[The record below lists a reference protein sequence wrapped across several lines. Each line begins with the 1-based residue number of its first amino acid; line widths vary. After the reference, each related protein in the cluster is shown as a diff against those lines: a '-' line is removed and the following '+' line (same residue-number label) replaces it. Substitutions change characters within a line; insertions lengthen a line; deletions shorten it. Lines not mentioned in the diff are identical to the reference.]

1 MRKILSLWAQID
13 HAWEKRI
20 SADKIEQLQK
30 LYVGKSREAMLQ
42 IYCRKRKRAFTFLGL
57 LCVVVFLCSVL
68 LSYQEGRIERQ
79 NRIKRQ
85 NPGGST
91 ESVALETFI
100 AGHGQAVAIEVA
112 PRQYTAEELQAEFAR
127 VKQYVKETYLGQNE
141 TADYVTQDLFL
152 MNSLENS
159 VIQIE
164 WLPDSSQL
172 VEADG
177 SIHWENIEKET
188 PVEITVL
195 FRYEEEEES
204 LPLELTLIPPQR
216 TTEETLWRGWGK
228 EQERLAEQTETEE
241 YLKLPDTVDGKE
253 VFYQEPKKAVWKY
266 LLLVISIGIPAVSL
280 MMDRWLRRQTA
291 RRERELVLDYP
302 EMLEQFVLLIGAGM
316 TIQGAWVR
324 IATEYAAMRR
334 KGQREY
340 RFVYEE
346 MLVTMREVES
356 GMSERKAYELFG
368 RRLGILSYMKFT
380 TLLVQN
386 LRKGSD
392 DLLRIL
398 EYEAVDAF
406 RQRKEQAKALGEE
419 AGTKMLMPMML
430 MLLVVLLLI
439 IYAAF
444 CSM

>member
-1 MRKILSLWAQID
+1 MRKISSLWARMN

-20 SADKIEQLQK
+20 SADKIDQLQK
-30 LYVGKSREAMLQ
+30 LYVGKSREAILK
-42 IYCRKRKRAFTFLGL
+42 IYCRKRKQAFAFLGL
-57 LCVVVFLCSVL
+57 LCGAAFLCCVIRSD
-68 LSYQEGRIERQ
+68 QEGRIDPQ

-85 NPGGST
+85 NPGKSA
-91 ESVALETFI
+91 ERVALETYI

-112 PRQYTAEELQAEFAR
+112 PRQYTAEELQAEFTRA
-127 VKQYVKETYLGQNE
+127 KQYVKENYLGQNE
-141 TADYVTQDLFL
+141 TADHVTQDLFL
-152 MNSLENS
+152 MNSLEDS

-164 WLPDSSQL
+164 WLPDSLQL
-172 VEADG
+172 IETDG
-177 SIHWENIEKET
+177 SIHWENIEKKT
-188 PVEITVL
+188 PVEITAL

-204 LPLELTLIPPQR
+204 LPLELTLVSPQR
-216 TTEETLWRGWGK
+216 PTEEELWRTWGK

-241 YLKLPDTVDGKE
+241 YLKLPDAIGGKE

-266 LLLVISIGIPAVSL
+266 FLLMIGIGIPTVPL
-280 MMDRWLRRQTA
+280 MLDWQLRRQTA

-302 EMLEQFVLLIGAGM
+302 EMLDQVVLLIGAGM

-324 IATEYAAMRR
+324 IATEYSNMRR
-334 KGQREY
+334 KGQGKY

-406 RQRKEQAKALGEE
+406 RQRKEQAKASGEE
-419 AGTKMLMPMML
+419 AGTRLLMPMML

-444 CSM
+444 SSM

>member
-1 MRKILSLWAQID
+1 MLWARID
-13 HAWEKRI
+13 HAWKKRI
-20 SADKIEQLQK
+20 SADKIEKLQK
-30 LYVGKSREAMLQ
+30 LYVGKSREAVLQ
-42 IYCRKRKRAFTFLGL
+42 IYCRKRKREFALLGL
-57 LCVVVFLCSVL
+57 MCALVFLCSVL
-68 LSYQEGRIERQ
+68 CLDKEGRLDRQ

-85 NPGGST
+85 NPGEST
-91 ESVALETFI
+91 ESIALKTYI
-100 AGHGQAVAIEVA
+100 AGHGQEVAIEVA
-112 PRQYTAEELQAEFAR
+112 PRQYTAEELRAEFAR
-127 VKQYVKETYLGQNE
+127 AKQYVKKTYLGRNE
-141 TADYVTQDLFL
+141 TADYVTQDLSL
-152 MNSLENS
+152 MGSLEGS

-164 WLPDSSQL
+164 WLSDSSQL
-172 VEADG
+172 VEVDG
-177 SIHWENIEKET
+177 SIHWEQIENET
-188 PVEITVL
+188 SVEITAL

-216 TTEETLWRGWGK
+216 TTEEQLWREWGK
-228 EQERLAEQTETEE
+228 EQERLAQQTETEE
-241 YLKLPDTVDGKE
+241 YLKLPNTVDGKE

-266 LLLVISIGIPAVSL
+266 LLLVIGIGIPVVLL
-280 MMDRWLRRQTA
+280 MMDRRLRQQIA
-291 RRERELVLDYP
+291 RRERQLVLDYP

-324 IATEYAAMRR
+324 IATEYSKMRR
-334 KGQREY
+334 KGRQEY

-346 MLVTMREVES
+346 MLVTMRELES

-419 AGTKMLMPMML
+419 AGTRLLMPMML
-430 MLLVVLLLI
+430 MLLEVLLLI

-444 CSM
+444 YSM